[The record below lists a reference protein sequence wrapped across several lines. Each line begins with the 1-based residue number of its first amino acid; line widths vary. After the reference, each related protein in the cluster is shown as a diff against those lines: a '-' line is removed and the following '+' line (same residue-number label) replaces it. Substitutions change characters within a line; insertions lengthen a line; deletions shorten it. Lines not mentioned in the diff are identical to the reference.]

1 MSINTLNTKL
11 EAINDKCENAV
22 KLKLSKYHTNLHCD
36 SSKSNIPS
44 PQVIEAL
51 WFHLIAEKEH
61 KFIQEITLTLN
72 RPDTILDIEN
82 AHSIEKIINNVF
94 ADSQYLTRMRV
105 FYKEL
110 DKMARTNETALN
122 STINK
127 LDLIDSAYQDGIS
140 KVLHKA
146 RSHVLAELEVH
157 KKDKSKNLGMLEQW
171 KKYSTL
177 SPLRAIGTIFLLYCT
192 SLLIAWIIK
201 GETFQ
206 QYLEQ
211 FGWSVGSGL

>member
-1 MSINTLNTKL
+1 MSMNTLNTKL
-11 EAINDKCENAV
+11 EAINDKCEKAI
-22 KLKLSKYHTNLHCD
+22 KLKLRQYYTDLNSDNSEFYV
-36 SSKSNIPS
+36 PS
-44 PQVIEAL
+44 PQVVEAL
-51 WFHLIAEKEH
+51 WFDLIAEKEH
-61 KFIQEITLTLN
+61 KFIQEITLALN
-72 RPDTILDIEN
+72 SPNTSLSKEN
-82 AHSIEKIINNVF
+82 ASNIEKTINNVF
-94 ADSQYLTRMRV
+94 SESQYLARMRE
-105 FYKEL
+105 FYKKF
-110 DKMARTNETALN
+110 DKTAKFKETTVSSN
-122 STINK
+122 INK
-127 LDLIDSAYQDGIS
+127 LDLIDSAYQDGVS

-146 RSHVLAELEVH
+146 RNHVLAELELH
-157 KKDKSKNLGMLEQW
+157 KKDESKNLGMLEQW

>member
-1 MSINTLNTKL
+1 
-11 EAINDKCENAV
+11 
-22 KLKLSKYHTNLHCD
+22 
-36 SSKSNIPS
+36 
-44 PQVIEAL
+44 
-51 WFHLIAEKEH
+51 
-61 KFIQEITLTLN
+61 
-72 RPDTILDIEN
+72 
-82 AHSIEKIINNVF
+82 
-94 ADSQYLTRMRV
+94 MRV